1 MSDLDIRA
9 DGEHRYL
16 AGLTTDDGTTNEY
29 VVEVPEALLTDL
41 NLEAA
46 DEPTLVRTALE
57 LLLERPGSQ
66 LPRTFSLDDA
76 DAAYAGFAEELRA
89 AAGR

>member
-1 MSDLDIRA
+1 MTELDIRA
-9 DGEHRYL
+9 DGEHRYR
-16 AGLTTDDGTTNEY
+16 ASLTTDDGTVSEY
-29 VVEVPEALLTDL
+29 VVEVPQGLLADL

-57 LLLERPGSQ
+57 MLLERSHSQ
-66 LPRTFSLDDA
+66 LPQTFRLDDA
-76 DAAYAGFAEELRA
+76 EAVHPGFTDKLKA